1 MKRSAANRLLCLLFL
16 LMTIP
21 VTRNLS
27 TAHAETQ
34 EAGSASPLLAAIAG
48 LVPVAYQ
55 GGRR

>member
-27 TAHAETQ
+27 TGEIFTVT
-34 EAGSASPLLAAIAG
+34 L
-48 LVPVAYQ
+48 
-55 GGRR
+55 